1 MSAYSKAFRRRGET
15 ETEYLKKSWFIYES
29 LYTEL
34 QRLSNEKYEAT
45 INDLVI
51 VAIEDL
57 TETENVKAFPTSN
70 AWKVKRSFLISAEL
84 FQKLDALKA
93 KYNISYTK
101 LINIAINNA
110 IEADKLTD

>member
-1 MSAYSKAFRRRGET
+1 MSVYNKVFRRRGEA

-51 VAIEDL
+51 VAIENL
-57 TETENVKAFPTSN
+57 VKTEEVKAFPTPN
-70 AWKVKRSFLISAEL
+70 AWKVKRSFLISADL
-84 FQKLDALKA
+84 FRKLDALKA
-93 KYNISYTK
+93 KYNMSHTK
-101 LINIAINNA
+101 LINIAIYNA
-110 IEADKLTD
+110 IETDKSCV